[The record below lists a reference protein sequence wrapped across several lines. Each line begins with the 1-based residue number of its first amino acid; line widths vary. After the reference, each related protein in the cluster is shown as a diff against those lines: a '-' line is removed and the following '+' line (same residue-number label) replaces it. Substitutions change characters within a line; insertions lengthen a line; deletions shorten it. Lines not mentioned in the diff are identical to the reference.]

1 MSRAHAQDGGYPVS
15 PLKDLFLAELAAA
28 NPDSFSPTRPLRS
41 SRTAA
46 GRRALPC
53 CIVRETPPRAS
64 DGSFYYGADAKK
76 YVLLQLAGGG
86 PPIRATRWLA
96 GAVEGQTVCHS
107 CDTPACIAVAHL
119 QVEDQAFNLA
129 ECLSRKRR
137 HPPTSSTPQHHR
149 HRHHSN
155 TQPHSLPGVDQAEA
169 PARPK
174 VSHRGPPH
182 PPIPRTTRPIHRGS
196 ARMGTPGRGGFHHTH
211 TPPPPPPKP
220 PTPTSRP
227 SPPLRREPPCHA
239 RRIPLSPEVHAC
251 APRRARAGTTRYD
264 A

>member
-1 MSRAHAQDGGYPVS
+1 MSRAHVRDGRYPVS

-64 DGSFYYGADAKK
+64 EGSFYYGIDANK

-137 HPPTSSTPQHHR
+137 HPPTSSTPQHRR

-155 TQPHSLPGVDQAEA
+155 TQPQ
-169 PARPK
+169 PARGG
-174 VSHRGPPH
+174 SG
-182 PPIPRTTRPIHRGS
+182 GS
-196 ARMGTPGRGGFHHTH
+196 ARETEGLALGAAPPHSADHPPHTQGERPHGDPGARWISPHTH
-211 TPPPPPPKP
+211 T
-220 PTPTSRP
+220 TATTAETADTDQQTLP
-227 SPPLRREPPCHA
+227 SPP
-239 RRIPLSPEVHAC
+239 
-251 APRRARAGTTRYD
+251 PRAALPRTEDPAVP
-264 A
+264 